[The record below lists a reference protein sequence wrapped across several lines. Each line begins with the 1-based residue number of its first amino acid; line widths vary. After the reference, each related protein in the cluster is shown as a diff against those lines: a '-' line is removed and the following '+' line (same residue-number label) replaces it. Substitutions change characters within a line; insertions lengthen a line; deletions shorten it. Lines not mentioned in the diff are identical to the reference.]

1 MKNSFSKAPS
11 LADVL
16 AQISADDALSPA
28 RRAGVCS
35 AIRVASRCIGVPPE
49 MAPANVAFLSA
60 KLKGV
65 EPAAVGLTPKRLST
79 IRSDLIFALRRLGL
93 AGRGNYLVAMSP
105 QWLALWQQLPSKYDH
120 TSMSR
125 LFRFCSGRH
134 IQPAEVTDA
143 VMDAFEDALRV
154 ETLIKDPRVTRQNAC
169 RAWNRLAGTV
179 PGWPQVGLIVPRYA
193 DIYILPWSA
202 FPASFAADVNRH
214 LSRLEQVDL
223 LDLNAPPRA
232 LRRRTLENY
241 RYQLRR
247 FASMLV
253 HQGHAPEMIVNV
265 AYLVEPRHVEDGLRF
280 LLARRTV
287 KPRRSAF
294 DLATLLM
301 NVARHWAGAPRE
313 DVDIIA
319 RFAKNVRPLGDG
331 LGRKNRER
339 LAPLRDERNLAR
351 LFILPGKIRKEVE
364 ARRGSRRDDALIMQ
378 HAVALSILT
387 YAPIRIGTLSILRAD
402 RHLRWSA
409 PRMGGELVID
419 IDGDETKN
427 DQSLSFP
434 LPPDCSSLIRLYLT
448 RYHPRLATGDNPYLF
463 TSDLPGRPKRS
474 DTLGKQLTRLVH
486 RSLGL
491 EVNPHLYRHVVH
503 LVVLNKF
510 PGAYAMVSRILGHK
524 SLETALRNYA
534 TEDTAI
540 ALRAYQ
546 GLVDEAAAGHV
557 QRPTLRAVATGL
569 DGWHGGTR

>member
-1 MKNSFSKAPS
+1 MTNPFSAAPTLAVVLARISGDPALAPS
-11 LADVL
+11 
-16 AQISADDALSPA
+16 
-28 RRAGVCS
+28 RRAALCS
-35 AIRVASRCIGVPPE
+35 AIRVACRCMSVTPE
-49 MAPANVAFLSA
+49 MAAANVAFLAA
-60 KLKGV
+60 KLKHV
-65 EPAAVGLTPKRLST
+65 EPAAVELTAKRLST
-79 IRSDLIFALRRLGL
+79 IKSDLLFALRHLGL
-93 AGRGNYLVAMSP
+93 AGAGTYLLAMSP
-105 QWLALWQQLPSKYDH
+105 QWEALWRRLPSKYAQ

-125 LFRFCSGRH
+125 LFRYCSGCGVA
-134 IQPAEVTDA
+134 PVELTDG
-143 VMDAFEDALRV
+143 VLEKFEATLRA

-169 RAWNRLAGTV
+169 RVWNRLADTV
-179 PGWPQVGLIVPRYA
+179 PGWPEVRLTVPRYA
-193 DIYILPWSA
+193 DIYILPWAA

-265 AYLVEPRHVEDGLRF
+265 AYLVEPRHVEVGLRF
-280 LLARRTV
+280 LLARRTD

-319 RFAKNVRPLGDG
+319 RFAKNVRPSGDG

-351 LFILPGKIRKEVE
+351 LFMLPGKIRKEVE
-364 ARRGSRRDDALIMQ
+364 QRRGSRRDDALLMQ
-378 HAVALSILT
+378 HAVGLAIFT
-387 YAPIRIGTLSILRAD
+387 YAPIRIGTLSILRVD

-427 DQSLSFP
+427 GQSQSFP
-434 LPPDCSSLIRLYLT
+434 LPADCASLIRLYLT
-448 RYHPRLATGDNPYLF
+448 KYHPRLAVGENPHLF
-463 TSDLPGRPKRS
+463 TSDLPGRPKRA
-474 DTLGKQLTRLVH
+474 DTLGKQLTRLVR

-491 EVNPHLYRHVVH
+491 EVNPHLYRHLVH
-503 LVVLNKF
+503 LVVLNRF
-510 PGAYAMVSRILGHK
+510 PGAYAMISRILGHK
-524 SLETALRNYA
+524 SLATALRNYA
-534 TEDTAI
+534 TEDTAT

-546 GLVDEAAAGHV
+546 GLVDEAAAGRV

-569 DGWHGGTR
+569 DGWHGGT